1 MNLNLLLKNK
11 KIKELTYDN
20 VFTELPMS
28 DLVDFDYKKILDP
41 PPENTSSITQK
52 ELDIVSRATLNKT
65 SDDYDLIFRMD
76 VDMDSFYV
84 RFLKSFDQKY
94 TYPKRYIDLF
104 YDIVEPVLMNTKSYW
119 NRPRPTQLAKLYG
132 IQIERIVTDTIHTAS
147 YPSGHTVYSKLVANI
162 LSDMYPKLSNS
173 FNNIATT
180 TGIARVKQGVHYPS
194 DNTASF
200 KFSDFIYKK
209 LHPKLRKYNEIS

>member
-11 KIKELTYDN
+11 KIKELTYDT
-20 VFTELPMS
+20 VFTEVSMS

-52 ELDIVSRATLNKT
+52 ELEIVSRATLNKT

-76 VDMDSFYV
+76 EDIDSFYV
-84 RFLKSFDQKY
+84 RFLKSQGQNY
-94 TYPKRYIDLF
+94 EYPKRYIDLF
-104 YDIVEPVLMNTKSYW
+104 YDIVEPILMNTKSYW
-119 NRPRPTQLAKLYG
+119 NRPRPAQLAKLYG

-162 LSDMYPKLSNS
+162 LSDTYPQFADS
-173 FNNIATT
+173 FNNIATK
-180 TGIARVKQGVHYPS
+180 TGIARIKQGVHYPS
-194 DNTASF
+194 DNKASF
-200 KFSDFIYKK
+200 KFADFVYRTLK
-209 LHPKLRKYNEIS
+209 PKLEKYYG